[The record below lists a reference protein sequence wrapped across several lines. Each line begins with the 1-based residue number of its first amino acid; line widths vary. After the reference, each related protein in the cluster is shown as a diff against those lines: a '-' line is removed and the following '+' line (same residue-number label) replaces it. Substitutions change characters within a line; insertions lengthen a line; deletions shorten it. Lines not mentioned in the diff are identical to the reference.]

1 MERPFVILV
10 ACALALSPACGVRVP
25 RPADLPA
32 GTPFISWIIMHGDGD
47 NPDREFA
54 CQSTPRNDCVLPAS
68 TPDTPVFSHV
78 YLYYHGV
85 GAETTY
91 AGSVQIGFLRGAAA
105 ATGSRTNIIV
115 KKDES
120 ITNQSTT
127 GIVTNTPGS
136 YALTIVFDATT
147 SAGAKQPIRDEVRVA
162 VR

>member
-1 MERPFVILV
+1 MHRRWPMLVILLL
-10 ACALALSPACGVRVP
+10 ATSGCAKAVP
-25 RPADLPA
+25 RPADVAP
-32 GTPFISWIIMHGDGD
+32 GTPYITWIIMHGDSD

-68 TPDTPVFSHV
+68 TQQDQVFSHV

-91 AGSVQIGFLRGAAA
+91 AGSAQIGFFRGASASGA
-105 ATGSRTNIIV
+105 GRTNITV
-115 KKDES
+115 KKNES

-127 GIVTNTPGS
+127 GIVTNTPGT
-136 YALTIVFDATT
+136 YALSIAFDATVDKGT
-147 SAGAKQPIRDEVRVA
+147 SQPVREEVSVV